1 MPNFKYPMP
10 KVLSRG
16 PLVRVIPPVTKP
28 ILHRQNA
35 EEAQWKRLVKTTYLD
50 PNGIQRSWE
59 SGEYQKRDADVKSV
73 VGVSIVTIFAKS
85 TGPELL
91 LLKQY
96 RPSIDKIAIELPGGM
111 IDAGESPEQAAV
123 RELKE
128 ETGYMGVI
136 AESKGNL
143 LFNCEF

>member
-1 MPNFKYPMP
+1 M
-10 KVLSRG
+10 
-16 PLVRVIPPVTKP
+16 
-28 ILHRQNA
+28 
-35 EEAQWKRLVKTTYLD
+35 
-50 PNGIQRSWE
+50 
-59 SGEYQKRDADVKSV
+59 
-73 VGVSIVTIFAKS
+73 VTILPKS

-128 ETGYMGVI
+128 ETGYVGVV
-136 AESKGNL
+136 AESKRNL

>member
-1 MPNFKYPMP
+1 MP